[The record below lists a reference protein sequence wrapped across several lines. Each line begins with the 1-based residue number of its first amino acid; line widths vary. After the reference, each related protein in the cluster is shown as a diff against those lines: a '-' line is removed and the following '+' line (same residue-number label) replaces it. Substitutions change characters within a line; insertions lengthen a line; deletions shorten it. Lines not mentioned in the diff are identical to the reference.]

1 MCVIKQ
7 SKQTVVNIGDNFEQL
22 NLIDLIRSTPENKIN
37 HEDLTEDDLW
47 FLQNN
52 YSAYRAGIK
61 TGFGE
66 KLLIHLATT
75 QPRYLK
81 CKKRWGKIYFDKK
94 LIDDMASGA
103 PSFGQRRQILDEF
116 KVLMKEHTFSSDL
129 AITIALRNQNVKLDL
144 LSMQCYLDKC
154 LCALSRKLYGRK
166 WKSKGL
172 KVSFVGCAENR
183 YEKNLHWH
191 GIIKLPEQINNL
203 QGRPSLEWLLEDL
216 LTKYIVREYKRSSV
230 VVANLT
236 DIKGWINYCTKDT
249 ASYRDSRSDELF
261 EDMLDHFILI

>member
-7 SKQTVVNIGDNFEQL
+7 TKQAVTLLGNDFEQL
-22 NLIDLIRSTPENKIN
+22 NLIDLIRATAEHEIN
-37 HEDLTEDDLW
+37 HENLTEDDIW

-52 YSAYRAGIK
+52 YSAYKAGIK

-75 QPRYLK
+75 QPRYMK
-81 CKKRWGKIYFDKK
+81 CKKRWGRVYFDKK
-94 LIDDMASGA
+94 FINDMASGA

-116 KVLMKEHTFSSDL
+116 KALMEEHTFNSDL
-129 AITIALRNQNVKLDL
+129 AITIALRNQNERLDL

-154 LCALSRKLYGRK
+154 LCALSRMLYGRK

-172 KVSFVGCAENR
+172 KVSFIGCAENR

-191 GIIKLPEQINNL
+191 GIIKLPEKIKNL
-203 QGRPSLEWLLEDL
+203 QGKPSLEWLLEDL
-216 LTKYIVREYKRSSV
+216 LTKYISREYKRSSV

-236 DIKGWINYCTKDT
+236 DIKGWFNYCTKDT
-249 ASYRDSRSDELF
+249 TSYRTSRSDELF